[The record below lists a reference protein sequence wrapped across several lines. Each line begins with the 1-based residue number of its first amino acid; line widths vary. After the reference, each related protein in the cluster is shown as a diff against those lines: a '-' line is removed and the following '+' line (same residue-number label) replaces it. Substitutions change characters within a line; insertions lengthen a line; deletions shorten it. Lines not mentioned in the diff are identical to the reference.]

1 MGVAFA
7 AIGAAAISGAK
18 ALTDM
23 SVNAAAYADNMI
35 TASSVTGLST
45 ESLQAYNYAAD
56 LVDVSMETM
65 TKSMAKQVK
74 SMASARDGSKAYAEA
89 YKQLGVSVTDANG
102 QLRDSETVYWECIDA
117 LGAIENE
124 TERDALAMQLFG
136 KSAQELNPLIAQG
149 SEGIAAL
156 TEEAK
161 AMGAVMSEESLA
173 KLGAFD
179 DSIQRLSAGSEAAK
193 NALGLVLLPE
203 LQTLADSGVSLLGE
217 FTSGM
222 IQAEGDWTK
231 ISEVI
236 GNTVGGFAQMLMDA
250 LPNIIQVVGSI
261 LSALG
266 NAIVENLP
274 MLIENAGQIVF
285 AI

>member
-193 NALGLVLLPE
+193 NALGLVLCRND
-203 LQTLADSGVSLLGE
+203 T
-217 FTSGM
+217 
-222 IQAEGDWTK
+222 
-231 ISEVI
+231 
-236 GNTVGGFAQMLMDA
+236 GG
-250 LPNIIQVVGSI
+250 
-261 LSALG
+261 
-266 NAIVENLP
+266 
-274 MLIENAGQIVF
+274 
-285 AI
+285 